1 MLDITLLCEGAS
13 NVDEQETS
21 INIDYRAKRAT
32 IYSSRPQVI
41 KLLTGWL
48 HTYREETEC
57 LVYDNQGIEISV
69 PASWIRLQPPVQR
82 SETWK
87 QGARER
93 LAAAREKRWKKE
105 QE

>member
-21 INIDYRAKRAT
+21 INIDYRTRKAT

-41 KLLTGWL
+41 KKLTEWL
-48 HTYREETEC
+48 HVYREDTEC
-57 LVYDNQGIEISV
+57 VVFDKHGIEISV
-69 PASWIRLQPPVQR
+69 PADWIRLRPPVQR
-82 SETWK
+82 SEAWK

-93 LAAAREKRWKKE
+93 LSEAREKRWKKE
-105 QE
+105 QK